1 MSAAGQMDT
10 FLGVKGFKEIVPAV
24 KKCWASQFGHIAVE
38 YKRRYGQV
46 LNSPMAV
53 VIQEMVACEVSGV
66 LFTCDPV
73 TNNPSV
79 ITITANYGLGE
90 TVVSGSVEPDTLKLR
105 RKDSGKLVFD
115 SCVIGSKHQRI
126 VMQDSGGTVT
136 EDLEENSK
144 NESCL
149 SKEAAERLA
158 KLSLKIEKY
167 YKSSRDIEWG
177 ILNDQIYILQSRPVT
192 NAAAESDKE
201 IQHEFDAPLRCEN
214 EYFTVANVGEVM
226 PGASSPLGI
235 ELSIKFFGNAI
246 KKQALE
252 NGFEENLFKSN
263 FFSSGVLPFSN
274 HVHMS
279 VVEMMTRYGLNTL
292 MSKGFMVSIF
302 GRVLDD
308 PDLLRYAEEKVREG
322 GQQSL
327 YFRLKLL
334 WDLFSFDFDLQK
346 IMKKFHDYHSSFL
359 EWNTAKETFTALLNA
374 CSDFEDAGKK
384 HMKCTEMSSNWNTYM
399 FWILCQAK
407 KNFDNDVYSDFARL
421 LSTSSNV
428 ESANIPQAMQEV
440 AIQIV
445 KDIGSEKFNSM
456 SIEEAEEW
464 LQSSTSLAGYKFR
477 QFLNRHGH
485 RCLKEIDVYSI
496 TWGMDPKL
504 LIKLLQNLVKTSDVE
519 EVKKEEESTSKIIA
533 QLQVPLDFTSKC
545 FLRFV
550 LPHCRRGIR
559 GREITKSTVIKCFDH
574 WRQGFWRMAKQM
586 VSEGRLPEKELLFF
600 LTLDEINDLLNTR
613 SPGIVQKAIH
623 RKKLFPIL
631 DQYIFPEISKGI
643 PKPLNY
649 EEESSDSY
657 EFIADLTMKGV
668 PVSQGMTKGFARVAM
683 SLEEAAHLKSG
694 EILITYSTDIGWSP
708 YFPIISGVVTE
719 LGGLISHGAVVSR
732 EYGLPCVVGLQGACK
747 RFRTGDYV
755 LLDGKKG
762 ILQRATLFYIK
773 RFIFLKRIE
782 MFQPSFTDV
791 KPIWEPKEHNGKLTK
806 KFKKII
812 EDKYNAKLD
821 GYEDFHKWSIGN
833 FSDFWAEM
841 WDFIGIISSER
852 FHTVIDLDVPMH
864 KARWYEGAKLNFA
877 ENLLKYRDDRI
888 AMVQDGEDSIPKTVT
903 FAEMYENSKLYAAA
917 FRKFGLKKGDVVA
930 CYMSNR
936 MEAIFAMHAVT
947 SIGGIWT
954 GALPLL
960 AGNAVLSRFKQVNP
974 RVLLTKD
981 RFLQEGQEIKVLPN
995 VKILADGLESLEKV
1009 LILPTNPDSRP
1020 DISGIRNSCFLDE
1033 FLKVGL
1039 DADGS
1044 VPPMQFEQVSFSHPV
1059 LISYTSGTTS
1069 QPKALIHGCGILMAV
1084 ANVFGINF
1092 DTSVDD
1098 TWLSSSP
1105 VGWVSWSIISS
1116 LHFFGEAL
1124 VLFEGT
1130 PFLLSPTH
1138 IWDLIDKHKISHIF
1152 FPANVIDEYQKR
1164 GYAPT
1169 RDHDLSSL
1177 KLLLAGG
1184 SVVKPRNMDY
1194 MNQILKDV
1202 SFAASYGCTEL
1213 MGGCLVKEMSVPTY
1227 RGEINTPS
1235 LGVDVD
1241 VVDDSGKS
1249 VVGEVGEIVLPKPIP
1264 GLAVGLWGD
1273 KDGSAFQKKYFST
1286 YKGIFAMG
1294 DYGIRNPITKN
1305 WIICCRS
1312 DETLKQRGCRFGS
1325 SEIYN
1330 VVEQF
1335 PEVRDSL
1342 CVSHYNKDMDETAVL
1357 FMKMRESYSFS
1368 EELVA
1373 RIRKAIAKEL
1383 TVRHVPDSIIE
1394 TPEIPYNLNKKKME
1408 ITVKKIINRLPYNQD
1423 TIINPECLHFYQHVP
1438 VLHGRK

>member
-1 MSAAGQMDT
+1 MYLFGERIRNLGKSANIVGCTFTSILGNTPVNGLTFHLTDVSVPYAFKHLPLGFVVDPDGNLEPLRELDIDIVPFSSKRPENSFKLNLNAGRQYEFKGSIAEPIVFYSGQGWSGYLDLSYIEFKIGNRKGSGLMFSGEVYKEPKRSNKIIPLPLELMPSTVPLTVQFAEEASRFGEISGGKGSSLGRLTHLSHEEKTFIVPKGIVVTTAAYSEFLTPEILKEVKHLEDVTYGNQQGDLQAACRKVSVTIENTLLSTKICHSIIEDLKDVFGDEVSQKRFAVRSSATGEDTSAMSAAGQMDT
-10 FLGVKGFKEIVPAV
+10 FLGVKGFKEIFTAV

-53 VIQEMVACEVSGV
+53 VVQEMVACEVSGV

-115 SCVIGSKHQRI
+115 SCIIGSKHQRI

-136 EDLEENSK
+136 EDLDENSK

-149 SKEAAERLA
+149 SKETAERLA

-226 PGASSPLGI
+226 PGATSPLGI

-252 NGFEENLFKSN
+252 NGFTENLFKSN
-263 FFSSGVLPFSN
+263 FFPSGVLPFSN
-274 HVHMS
+274 HVHMT

-322 GQQSL
+322 GKHSL
-327 YFRLKLL
+327 YFRFKLL
-334 WDLFSFDFDLQK
+334 WDLFFFDFDLQK
-346 IMKKFHDYHSSFL
+346 IMKKFRDYHSSFL

-384 HMKCTEMSSNWNTYM
+384 KHMKCTEMSSNWNTYM

-407 KNFDNDVYSDFARL
+407 NDFARL

-445 KDIGSEKFNSM
+445 KDIGCEKFNSM
-456 SIEEAEEW
+456 ASEEAEEW

-519 EVKKEEESTSKIIA
+519 EVKKEEESTSKILS
-533 QLQVPLDFTSKC
+533 QLQVPLDFTSSKC

-574 WRQGFWRMAKQM
+574 WRQGFWRLAKQM

-600 LTLDEINDLLNTR
+600 LTLEEINDLLNTR

-668 PVSQGMTKGFARVAM
+668 PVSQGVTKGFARVAM
-683 SLEEAAHLKSG
+683 SLEEAADLKSG
-694 EILITYSTDIGWSP
+694 EVLITYSTDIGWSP
-708 YFPIISGVVTE
+708 YFPVISGVVTE

-747 RFRTGDYV
+747 KFHGGLCATGW
-755 LLDGKKG
+755 KK
-762 ILQRATLFYIK
+762 RNFAKESRCFNHH
-773 RFIFLKRIE
+773 
-782 MFQPSFTDV
+782 SFTDV
-791 KPIWEPKEHNGKLTK
+791 KPIWEPKEHDGKLMK
-806 KFKKII
+806 KFKKFI
-812 EDKYNAKLD
+812 EDKYNVKLD
-821 GYEDFHKWSIGN
+821 GYEDFHKWSIDN
-833 FSDFWAEM
+833 FCDFWAEM

-852 FHTVIDLDVPMH
+852 FHTGKIQF
-864 KARWYEGAKLNFA
+864 RKLS
-877 ENLLKYRDDRI
+877 LLLRCMRTRNCMQLHS
-888 AMVQDGEDSIPKTVT
+888 A
-903 FAEMYENSKLYAAA
+903 
-917 FRKFGLKKGDVVA
+917 KFGLKKGDVVA

-947 SIGGIWT
+947 SSSEQIQT
-954 GALPLL
+954 SQSQDA
-960 AGNAVLSRFKQVNP
+960 FDQ
-974 RVLLTKD
+974 KD
-981 RFLQEGQEIKVLPN
+981 RFLQEGQEIKMLPN

-1009 LILPTNPDSRP
+1009 LIVPTNPDSRP
-1020 DISGIRNSCFLDE
+1020 DISGIRNSYFLDE
-1033 FLKVGL
+1033 FLEMGL

-1044 VPPMQFEQVSFSHPV
+1044 VPTMQFEQVSFSHPV

-1084 ANVFGINF
+1084 ANAFSINF
-1092 DTSVDD
+1092 
-1098 TWLSSSP
+1098 
-1105 VGWVSWSIISS
+1105 
-1116 LHFFGEAL
+1116 
-1124 VLFEGT
+1124 
-1130 PFLLSPTH
+1130 
-1138 IWDLIDKHKISHIF
+1138 
-1152 FPANVIDEYQKR
+1152 
-1164 GYAPT
+1164 
-1169 RDHDLSSL
+1169 
-1177 KLLLAGG
+1177 
-1184 SVVKPRNMDY
+1184 
-1194 MNQILKDV
+1194 
-1202 SFAASYGCTEL
+1202 
-1213 MGGCLVKEMSVPTY
+1213 
-1227 RGEINTPS
+1227 
-1235 LGVDVD
+1235 
-1241 VVDDSGKS
+1241 
-1249 VVGEVGEIVLPKPIP
+1249 
-1264 GLAVGLWGD
+1264 
-1273 KDGSAFQKKYFST
+1273 
-1286 YKGIFAMG
+1286 
-1294 DYGIRNPITKN
+1294 
-1305 WIICCRS
+1305 
-1312 DETLKQRGCRFGS
+1312 
-1325 SEIYN
+1325 
-1330 VVEQF
+1330 
-1335 PEVRDSL
+1335 
-1342 CVSHYNKDMDETAVL
+1342 
-1357 FMKMRESYSFS
+1357 
-1368 EELVA
+1368 
-1373 RIRKAIAKEL
+1373 
-1383 TVRHVPDSIIE
+1383 
-1394 TPEIPYNLNKKKME
+1394 
-1408 ITVKKIINRLPYNQD
+1408 
-1423 TIINPECLHFYQHVP
+1423 
-1438 VLHGRK
+1438 